1 MSRPIWK
8 GHISFGLVNIPVV
21 LYSAERKS
29 EIRFK
34 LLDSRDKAKI
44 RYVRINEQ
52 TGREV
57 DWQDIAKGFEYE
69 KGDFVLFDEKELK
82 NIAGENIKMISI
94 ESFVNKS
101 SINVME
107 YETPYYLVP
116 EKKGEKGYVILREIL
131 ESTKKVGIAKV
142 IIHTKEYLAALM
154 SYENALVLNLI
165 RYAQELRKPEDFELP
180 TEGIKKYKINSKELE
195 VAKQLV
201 DSMTTKWKPEDYTDE
216 YRATVEKAIHE
227 KVTHKHSRTKMKK
240 RGASTGKS
248 NVVDFVSLLKQSMTN
263 KSSKA
268 KSNSR
273 AAHMKTHSHK
283 TIKRKKQ
290 GK

>member
-180 TEGIKKYKINSKELE
+180 TEGIKKYKINNKELE

-201 DSMTTKWKPEDYTDE
+201 DSMTTKWKPEDYKDE

-240 RGASTGKS
+240 RGTSSSKS

-263 KSSKA
+263 KNNKL
-268 KSNSR
+268 KSNSK
-273 AAHMKTHSHK
+273 AAHMKTSSHK